1 MVCGESGQL
10 GVNALWL
17 VVEVT
22 GQGTENAFNH
32 NTMEQTVRVLA
43 KRQKSAMSTL
53 VLVCYNDGLNP

>member
-10 GVNALWL
+10 GVNVLWL

-22 GQGTENAFNH
+22 GQGTENAFHH

-43 KRQKSAMSTL
+43 KRQKFATSTH
-53 VLVCYNDGLNP
+53 VLVCYYGDLNP